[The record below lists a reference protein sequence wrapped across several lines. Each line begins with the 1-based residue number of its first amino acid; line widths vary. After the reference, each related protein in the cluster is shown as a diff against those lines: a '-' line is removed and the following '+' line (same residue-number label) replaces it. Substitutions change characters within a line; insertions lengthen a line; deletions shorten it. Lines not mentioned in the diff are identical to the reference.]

1 MWHESKLSWPSRAQA
16 IQTQAESVT
25 DQVGS
30 TMNEALGRL
39 SSLQSDAQFGRHALS
54 SDAEA
59 LLGLRA
65 ELEALLSTGTVL
77 TVSPYQF
84 NVGTKL
90 ESGSY
95 LNPQTAVKVLSAKLR
110 DFADKYRPT
119 GNVHCIAV
127 MVTAS
132 QLNPF
137 ASKLTQLTQ
146 VLPLPDW
153 CQVARQAQA
162 LTTNEVDKF
171 HQPAGIR
178 QPRFKPAAYLNAN
191 PLRSVLAVQGAQL
204 AILESL
210 ADDATD
216 VIGKLQAL
224 AAKRETKLSVIKAQ
238 IDALKNVQGSVYS
251 FSMSGNA
258 ESLATQLSQSGAPN
272 NHSLTVASLLLS
284 AEPMP
289 FFDAL
294 LGG

>member
-1 MWHESKLSWPSRAQA
+1 MWHESALSWPSRAQT

-25 DQVGS
+25 EKIGS
-30 TMNEALGRL
+30 TMSEALGRL
-39 SSLQSDAQFGRHALS
+39 SSIQSDAQFGRHPLS
-54 SDAEA
+54 PDAEA
-59 LLGLRA
+59 LLGLRG
-65 ELEALLSTGTVL
+65 ELESLLSTGTVL

-95 LNPQTAVKVLSAKLR
+95 LNPQTAVNVLSAKLR

-119 GNVHCIAV
+119 GHVHCVAV
-127 MVTAS
+127 MATAS
-132 QLNPF
+132 QLSPF
-137 ASKLTQLTQ
+137 ATKLTQLTQ

-153 CQVARQAQA
+153 CQVARQANA

-171 HQPAGIR
+171 HQPASIK
-178 QPRFKPAAYLNAN
+178 QPRFKPMAHINAN
-191 PLRSVLAVQGAQL
+191 PLRSVLAEQGAQI
-204 AILESL
+204 ATLESL

-224 AAKRETKLSVIKAQ
+224 AAKRETKLSGIKGQ

-251 FSMSGNA
+251 FSMSGNT
-258 ESLATQLSQSGAPN
+258 ESLATQLSQAGAPN
-272 NHSLTVASLLLS
+272 KHPLTVASLLLS

-289 FFDAL
+289 FLETL

>member
-1 MWHESKLSWPSRAQA
+1 MWRESKLSWPSRAQA

-25 DQVGS
+25 GQVGS
-30 TMNEALGRL
+30 TMKEALGRL

-59 LLGLRA
+59 LLGLRG

-95 LNPQTAVKVLSAKLR
+95 LNPQTAVNVLSAKLR
-110 DFADKYRPT
+110 DFADKHRPT
-119 GNVHCIAV
+119 GNIHCIA
-127 MVTAS
+127 MMATAS

-137 ASKLTQLTQ
+137 ASKLAQLTH

-178 QPRFKPAAYLNAN
+178 QPRFKPMAHLNSN
-191 PLRSVLAVQGAQL
+191 PLRGALTGQGAQI
-204 AILESL
+204 AMLESL

-224 AAKRETKLSVIKAQ
+224 ATKRESKLSAITEK
-238 IDALKNVQGSVYS
+238 INALKNVQGSVYS
-251 FSMSGNA
+251 FSMSGNT
-258 ESLATQLSQSGAPN
+258 ESLATQLSQAGAPN
-272 NHSLTVASLLLS
+272 KHSLTVASLLLS

-289 FFDAL
+289 FFEAL

>member
-1 MWHESKLSWPSRAQA
+1 MWRESKLSWPSRAQA

-25 DQVGS
+25 EKIGS
-30 TMNEALGRL
+30 TMSEALGRL

-54 SDAEA
+54 PDAEA
-59 LLGLRA
+59 LLGFRG
-65 ELEALLSTGTVL
+65 ELESLLTTGTVL

-110 DFADKYRPT
+110 DFTDKYRPN
-119 GNVHCIAV
+119 GNVHGIAV

-137 ASKLTQLTQ
+137 ASRLAQLTHA
-146 VLPLPDW
+146 LPLPDW
-153 CQVARQAQA
+153 CQVARQAKA

-171 HQPAGIR
+171 HQPASIR
-178 QPRFKPAAYLNAN
+178 QPRFKPMAHLNAN
-191 PLRSVLAVQGAQL
+191 PLRSVLAEQGAQI
-204 AILESL
+204 ATLESL

-224 AAKRETKLSVIKAQ
+224 AAKRESKLSAIKEKTN
-238 IDALKNVQGSVYS
+238 ALKNVQGSVYS
-251 FSMSGNA
+251 FSMSGNT
-258 ESLATQLSQSGAPN
+258 ESLATRLSQAGSPN
-272 NHSLTVASLLLS
+272 KHSYTLASLLLS

>member
-1 MWHESKLSWPSRAQA
+1 MWRESKLVWPSRVQA

-25 DQVGS
+25 EKIGS
-30 TMNEALGRL
+30 TMSEALGRL
-39 SSLQSDAQFGRHALS
+39 SSLQSDAQFGRHPLS
-54 SDAEA
+54 SEAEA
-59 LLGLRA
+59 LLGLRG

-110 DFADKYRPT
+110 DFVDKYRPT
-119 GNVHCIAV
+119 GNVHGIVV

-137 ASKLTQLTQ
+137 AIKLAELVD

-153 CQVARQAQA
+153 CQVARQANA

-171 HQPAGIR
+171 HQPASIQ
-178 QPRFKPAAYLNAN
+178 QPRFKPMAHLNAN
-191 PLRSVLAVQGAQL
+191 PLRSVLAEQGAQI
-204 AILESL
+204 ATLESL

-224 AAKRETKLSVIKAQ
+224 AAKRESKLSGIQAQ
-238 IDALKNVQGSVYS
+238 IDALKTVQGSVHS
-251 FSMSGNA
+251 FSMSGDT
-258 ESLATQLSQSGAPN
+258 ESLATRLSQAGSPN
-272 NHSLTVASLLLS
+272 KHSYTVASLLLS

-289 FFDAL
+289 FFEAL

>member
-238 IDALKNVQGSVYS
+238 IDALKCPGQRVFVLDVGQCRKLSH
-251 FSMSGNA
+251 
-258 ESLATQLSQSGAPN
+258 AT
-272 NHSLTVASLLLS
+272 
-284 AEPMP
+284 EPIWRP
-289 FFDAL
+289 E
-294 LGG
+294 